1 MTSTP
6 LLIRS
11 LTSLDCLATSMS
23 AAVNT
28 SSIGGFDL
36 AASSSSRF
44 LLVLHTASCI
54 PGHAIPTVTLSAA

>member
-1 MTSTP
+1 MP

-11 LTSLDCLATSMS
+11 LTSLACLATSMS

-28 SSIGGFDL
+28 SSIGGLDW
-36 AASSSSRF
+36 AASDSSNV

-54 PGHAIPTVTLSAA
+54 PGHAIPTVTFLSAA